1 MRLVL
6 VGLVFVMAGWRFGC
20 GDKVERLIMSVKA
33 SEEGWRSGCLRLRIW
48 GQCGHRQ

>member
-20 GDKVERLIMSVKA
+20 GDKVERLIMLVRSPRKVGRVVA
-33 SEEGWRSGCLRLRIW
+33 SG
-48 GQCGHRQ
+48 